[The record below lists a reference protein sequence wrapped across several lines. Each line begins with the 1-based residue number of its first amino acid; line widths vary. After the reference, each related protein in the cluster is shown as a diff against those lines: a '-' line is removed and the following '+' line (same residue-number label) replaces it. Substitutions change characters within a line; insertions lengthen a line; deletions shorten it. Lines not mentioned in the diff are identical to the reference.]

1 MLNNVSMENKYMR
14 QIIKRIYSNGH
25 FKKLLDEIVPID
37 FERMYNYEE
46 EDLMKLEELRRKLE
60 SVHDETERRK
70 IKEELRGYMPSDEV
84 KYIILMEEML
94 RVADGLHWGI
104 GVDEESSFPYFYN
117 GCYWEMISKS
127 IAKEFIA
134 EVAMKSGFNYYD
146 VRISKVI
153 EALYKQFVLV
163 EPLSMPETKKNVV
176 KINLK
181 NGTFVIKGDSR
192 ELVDF
197 DKNDFFKY
205 QLPFDFNPEAQMPLF
220 QKFLD
225 EVLLEKESQMVL
237 QEYLGYIFA
246 RDLKLEKCLIL
257 IGSGSNGKSVIFD
270 VVTALLGEKNVCS
283 YTLSNLCND
292 SGYFRAELTNYLL
305 NYSSELGGRG
315 CNPDI
320 VKKLISNEPIDAR
333 SPYGNPFV
341 LKNYGRFIFNTNLI
355 PKDIEQTEAYFRRI
369 LPIAFNVTIPEERR
383 DVNLARKIIDN
394 ELSGIFN
401 WVLEGL
407 DRLLK
412 QKKFTE
418 SKAVQETLKMIKKE
432 TNTVVQFLE
441 EVGYVKSDK
450 HVISTD
456 LYKEYN
462 EFCKKNGHYSVSNTE
477 FLKRLEASG
486 IEVKRKQTNNATW
499 VYVQVN
505 GQDVIDGALKTVAE
519 VLNLK

>member
-1 MLNNVSMENKYMR
+1 MENKYTR
-14 QIIKRIYSNGH
+14 QIIKRIYSNDL
-25 FKKLLDEIVPID
+25 FKKLLNEIVPVD
-37 FERMYNYEE
+37 FESKYNYD
-46 EDLMKLEELRRKLE
+46 EDSLNTIKSLRERLQHEKDEAKRDEILEEL
-60 SVHDETERRK
+60 
-70 IKEELRGYMPSDEV
+70 KEYVPGNEV
-84 KYIILMEEML
+84 KYIILIEEML
-94 RVADGLHWGI
+94 RIADELHLGI
-104 GVDEESSFPYFYN
+104 GVDEVSSFPYFYN
-117 GCYWEMISKS
+117 GCYWETLSKPM
-127 IAKEFIA
+127 AKEFIA

-146 VRISKVI
+146 VRISKAI
-153 EALYKQFVLV
+153 EALYKQFILV
-163 EPLSMPETKKNVV
+163 EPLSMPETAKNTV

-205 QLPFDFNPEAQMPLF
+205 QLPFDFNPEARMPLF

-225 EVLLEKESQMVL
+225 EVLLEKESQMIL

-270 VVTALLGEKNVCS
+270 IVTALLGEKNVCS

-305 NYSSELGGRG
+305 NYSSELGGKG

-333 SPYGNPFV
+333 SPYGNPFI

-412 QKKFTE
+412 QAKFTE
-418 SKAVQETLKMIKKE
+418 SQAVQETLNKIRKE
-432 TNTVVQFLE
+432 TNTVAQFLE
-441 EVGYVKSDK
+441 EVGYIKSTNYVLSK
-450 HVISTD
+450 V
-456 LYKEYN
+456 LYKEYC
-462 EFCKKNGHYSVSNTE
+462 EFCMINGHYAVSNIE
-477 FLKRLEASG
+477 FLKRLEMLG

-499 VYVQVN
+499 IYVQVN
-505 GQDVIDGALKTVAE
+505 GQDVIDGALKTVTE

>member
-1 MLNNVSMENKYMR
+1 MVKTLNEMENKYTR
-14 QIIKRIYSNGH
+14 QIIKRIYSNDL
-25 FKKLLDEIVPID
+25 FKKLLNEIVPVD
-37 FERMYNYEE
+37 FESKYNYDEE
-46 EDLMKLEELRRKLE
+46 SLNAIKSLRERLQHEKDEAKRDALLEEL
-60 SVHDETERRK
+60 
-70 IKEELRGYMPSDEV
+70 KEYIPGNEV
-84 KYIILMEEML
+84 KYIILIEEML
-94 RVADGLHWGI
+94 RIADELHLGI
-104 GVDEESSFPYFYN
+104 GVDEVSSFPYFYN
-117 GCYWEMISKS
+117 GCYWETLSKPM
-127 IAKEFIA
+127 AKEFIA

-146 VRISKVI
+146 VRISKAI

-163 EPLSMPETKKNVV
+163 EPLSMPEPKKNVV

-197 DKNDFFKY
+197 DKSDFFKY

-225 EVLLEKESQMVL
+225 EVLLEKESQMIL

-292 SGYFRAELTNYLL
+292 NGYFRAELTNYLL
-305 NYSSELGGRG
+305 NYSSELGGKG

-333 SPYGNPFV
+333 SPYGNPFI

-369 LPIAFNVTIPEERR
+369 LPIAFNVTIPRN
-383 DVNLARKIIDN
+383 V
-394 ELSGIFN
+394 
-401 WVLEGL
+401 
-407 DRLLK
+407 
-412 QKKFTE
+412 
-418 SKAVQETLKMIKKE
+418 ET
-432 TNTVVQFLE
+432 
-441 EVGYVKSDK
+441 
-450 HVISTD
+450 
-456 LYKEYN
+456 
-462 EFCKKNGHYSVSNTE
+462 
-477 FLKRLEASG
+477 
-486 IEVKRKQTNNATW
+486 
-499 VYVQVN
+499 
-505 GQDVIDGALKTVAE
+505 
-519 VLNLK
+519 